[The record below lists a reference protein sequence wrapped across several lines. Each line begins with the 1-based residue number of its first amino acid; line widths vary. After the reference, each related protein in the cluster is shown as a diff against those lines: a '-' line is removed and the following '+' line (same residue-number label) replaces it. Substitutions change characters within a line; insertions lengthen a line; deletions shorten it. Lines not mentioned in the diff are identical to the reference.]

1 MVMQRGRRVL
11 TVEEARNLL
20 PPSEEEL
27 ERRRAVLDAVRR
39 RVEAEHCEFIARGGV
54 PLSLEEF
61 LEAIGRTWDDD
72 DGDDWGDAPPPSH
85 A

>member
-27 ERRRAVLDAVRR
+27 ERRRAVLEEILALR
-39 RVEAEHCEFIARGGV
+39 AEILRSRGGV
-54 PLSLEEF
+54 PISAEDMEWALLH
-61 LEAIGRTWDDD
+61 
-72 DGDDWGDAPPPSH
+72 GDDEARDQGCAAP
-85 A
+85 AG